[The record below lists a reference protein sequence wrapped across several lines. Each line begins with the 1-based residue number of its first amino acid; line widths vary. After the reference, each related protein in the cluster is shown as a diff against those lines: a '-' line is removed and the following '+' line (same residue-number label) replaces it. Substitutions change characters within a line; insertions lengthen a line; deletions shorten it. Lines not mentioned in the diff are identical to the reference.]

1 MTAPR
6 VLFDQAGPRAR
17 ARIRVF
23 TVFGL
28 VLLAGLLAL
37 ALWQFGRSGQLEG
50 SRWAPFLQL
59 GYLQFLADGFVGT
72 IIATA
77 LAAVLSFPLGA
88 VLALGRLSRA
98 RALRW
103 VATAYIELFRGVPLL
118 LLIYAFLL
126 ALPRF
131 GINLPILWKLV
142 VPIVLVNTAVLAE
155 IFRAGV
161 KAVDRGQFE
170 AAVAVGMRE
179 GTAMR
184 VVILPQAIR
193 LVAPTLVTQLVALLK
208 DSTLGYVV
216 SYPELMK
223 QGNNLTVY
231 THLLVQ
237 TYLIVALIYVIV
249 SFALSRLAVWLE
261 RGMGTRVRRNVAG
274 SGGAGTP
281 APGRSGRIAAPS
293 LGLARPW

>member
-1 MTAPR
+1 MTVPR
-6 VLFDQAGPRAR
+6 VLFDEPGPRAR
-17 ARIRVF
+17 ARIRVC
-23 TVFGL
+23 TVLGL

-37 ALWQFGRSGQLEG
+37 ALRQFGRNGQLG
-50 SRWAPFLQL
+50 RDRWAPFAQL
-59 GYLQFLADGFVGT
+59 SYLRFLADGFVGT
-72 IIATA
+72 ITATA
-77 LAAVLSFPLGA
+77 LAAVASFPLGM
-88 VLALGRLSRA
+88 VLALGRLSRR
-98 RALRW
+98 RAVRW
-103 VATAYIELFRGVPLL
+103 VATAYVELFRGIPLL

-155 IFRAGV
+155 IFRAGIN
-161 KAVDRGQFE
+161 AVDRGQFE
-170 AAVAVGMRE
+170 AAVSLGLRE

-184 VVILPQAIR
+184 AVIMPQAVR

-237 TYLIVALIYVIV
+237 TYLIVALIYVV
-249 SFALSRLAVWLE
+249 VNFALSRLAVLVE
-261 RGMGTRVRRNVAG
+261 RSVGTRARRNVAG
-274 SGGAGTP
+274 SGGTGTP
-281 APGRSGRIAAPS
+281 GPGQPLTTAAAP
-293 LGLARPW
+293 PTMV

>member
-1 MTAPR
+1 M
-6 VLFDQAGPRAR
+6 LFDEPGPRAR
-17 ARIRVF
+17 ARIRVC
-23 TVFGL
+23 TVLGL

-37 ALWQFGRSGQLEG
+37 ALWQFGRSGQLG
-50 SRWAPFLQL
+50 PSRWAPFLQL
-59 GYLQFLADGFVGT
+59 SYLRFLADGFIGT

-77 LAAVLSFPLGA
+77 LAGVISFPLGV
-88 VLALGRLSRA
+88 VLAFGRLSRT

-103 VATAYIELFRGVPLL
+103 VATAYVELFRGVPLL

-179 GTAMR
+179 GLAMR
-184 VVILPQAIR
+184 VVVLPQAIR

-237 TYLIVALIYVIV
+237 TYLIVALIYVAV
-249 SFALSRLAVWLE
+249 NLALSRLAVWLE
-261 RGMGTRVRRNVAG
+261 RRVGTRVRRNVAG
-274 SGGAGTP
+274 AAST
-281 APGRSGRIAAPS
+281 AAPPT
-293 LGLARPW
+293 LA

>member
-1 MTAPR
+1 MT
-6 VLFDQAGPRAR
+6 GPRALFDAPGPR
-17 ARIRVF
+17 GRTRIRVF
-23 TVFGL
+23 TVLGL
-28 VLLAGLLAL
+28 AVLAGLLAL
-37 ALWQFGRSGQLEG
+37 ALWQFGRHGQLDR
-50 SRWAPFLQL
+50 SRWTPFLQL
-59 GYLQFLADGFVGT
+59 SYIHFLADGLVGT
-72 IIATA
+72 TVATA
-77 LAAVLSFPLGA
+77 LAAVLSFPLG
-88 VLALGRLSRA
+88 VVFALGRMSRT

-170 AAVAVGMRE
+170 AALAVGMRE
-179 GTAMR
+179 GMAMR

-237 TYLIVALIYVIV
+237 TYLIVALIYVV
-249 SFALSRLAVWLE
+249 MNLALSRLAVWLE
-261 RGMGTRVRRNVAG
+261 HRVGTRVRRNITG
-274 SGGAGTP
+274 SGDAGTP
-281 APGRSGRIAAPS
+281 TPGRSGNIAAAPPT
-293 LGLARPW
+293 LA

>member
-6 VLFDQAGPRAR
+6 VLFDEPGPRAR

-23 TVFGL
+23 TVLGL

-37 ALWQFGRSGQLEG
+37 ALWQFGRSGQLDR

-59 GYLQFLADGFVGT
+59 SYIRFLADGFVGT

-77 LAAVLSFPLGA
+77 LAAVISFPLGV
-88 VLALGRLSRA
+88 VLALGRLSRT

-131 GINLPILWKLV
+131 GINLPIIWKLV

-237 TYLIVALIYVIV
+237 TYLIVAMIYVV
-249 SFALSRLAVWLE
+249 VNFALSRLAVWLE
-261 RGMGTRVRRNVAG
+261 RRVGTHVRRNVTG
-274 SGGAGTP
+274 SGGAGTL
-281 APGRSGRIAAPS
+281 APGWSDRIAAAPPT
-293 LGLARPW
+293 LA

>member
-1 MTAPR
+1 
-6 VLFDQAGPRAR
+6 V
-17 ARIRVF
+17 
-23 TVFGL
+23 
-28 VLLAGLLAL
+28 
-37 ALWQFGRSGQLEG
+37 
-50 SRWAPFLQL
+50 
-59 GYLQFLADGFVGT
+59 
-72 IIATA
+72 
-77 LAAVLSFPLGA
+77 
-88 VLALGRLSRA
+88 VLALGRLSRT

-131 GINLPILWKLV
+131 GINLPIIWKLV

-237 TYLIVALIYVIV
+237 TYLIVAMIYVV
-249 SFALSRLAVWLE
+249 VNFALSRLAVWLE
-261 RGMGTRVRRNVAG
+261 RRVGTHVRRNVTG
-274 SGGAGTP
+274 SGGAGTL
-281 APGRSGRIAAPS
+281 APGWSDRIAAAPPT
-293 LGLARPW
+293 LA

>member
-6 VLFDQAGPRAR
+6 VLFDEPGPRAR
-17 ARIRVF
+17 PRIRLF
-23 TVFGL
+23 TVLGL

-37 ALWQFGRSGQLEG
+37 ALWQFGRSGQLDRN
-50 SRWAPFLQL
+50 RWSPFLQQS
-59 GYLQFLADGFVGT
+59 YIRFLADWFVGT
-72 IIATA
+72 ILATA
-77 LAAVLSFPLGA
+77 LAAVISFPFGV
-88 VLALGRLSRA
+88 VLALGRLSRT
-98 RALRW
+98 RVPRW

-155 IFRAGV
+155 IFRAGI
-161 KAVDRGQFE
+161 KAVDRDQFE

-193 LVAPTLVTQLVALLK
+193 LVVLTLVTQLVALLK

-216 SYPELMK
+216 SYPELLK

-237 TYLIVALIYVIV
+237 TYLIVALIYVV
-249 SFALSRLAVWLE
+249 VNFALSQLAVWLE
-261 RGMGTRVRRNVAG
+261 RRVGTHVRRNVAG

-281 APGRSGRIAAPS
+281 ARGRLGRTATAPS
-293 LGLARPW
+293 TPA